1 VRSMA
6 ERSCLL
12 KQELQNRRIRLELG
26 VGLGRIHIDTH
37 THTPQVLRCFCAENM
52 KTGRTL
58 LGFLVRGLE
67 RRMQGSGLFESF
79 HFIAG

>member
-37 THTPQVLRCFCAENM
+37 THTSSVEMFLCREYENRPHFARVFSSWLRTTN
-52 KTGRTL
+52 
-58 LGFLVRGLE
+58 
-67 RRMQGSGLFESF
+67 
-79 HFIAG
+79 AGQWAF